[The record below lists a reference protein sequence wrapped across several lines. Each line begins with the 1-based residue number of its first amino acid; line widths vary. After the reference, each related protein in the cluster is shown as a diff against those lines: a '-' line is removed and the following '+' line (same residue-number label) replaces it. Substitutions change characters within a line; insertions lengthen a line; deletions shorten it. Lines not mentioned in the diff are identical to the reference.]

1 MTLKK
6 FNQLYNHYKTYYDF
20 ERSNKTFKEIE
31 TEAMASEEWFQ
42 EGDKKW
48 LDHLVEK

>member
-31 TEAMASEEWFQ
+31 TEAMASEEWF
-42 EGDKKW
+42 
-48 LDHLVEK
+48 